1 RRPSGRCVHRGS
13 TPRNRRRDG
22 WELGKVRTSGTP
34 GEGGKGAR
42 ETGEG
47 RRRGPTSRRRPQ
59 LTMPARP
66 AHSAS
71 SMPIQRQYLRKLL
84 PNPSISGMT
93 STELLSTSRPTALS
107 AARASG
113 TAPSRPPA
121 RRTGRRA
128 PAVAGSRYAPRVPSS
143 SSLPPASM
151 VWRVLAVLGCVAV
164 LSVGGLTRSNDLFP
178 FGVLDQFSTG
188 TDPDGQVVS
197 TCLQGIRGSGE
208 RVEIPFGQRSVGIE
222 RADVENNLPAIEA
235 DPQLL
240 APLAAEYERRH
251 PGQAPLRAL
260 VLCQRVTQLQD
271 GAAHGEPE
279 LVEIA
284 RWEAP

>member
-1 RRPSGRCVHRGS
+1 
-13 TPRNRRRDG
+13 
-22 WELGKVRTSGTP
+22 
-34 GEGGKGAR
+34 
-42 ETGEG
+42 
-47 RRRGPTSRRRPQ
+47 
-59 LTMPARP
+59 M
-66 AHSAS
+66 
-71 SMPIQRQYLRKLL
+71 
-84 PNPSISGMT
+84 
-93 STELLSTSRPTALS
+93 
-107 AARASG
+107 
-113 TAPSRPPA
+113 
-121 RRTGRRA
+121 
-128 PAVAGSRYAPRVPSS
+128 PSS
-143 SSLPPASM
+143 SSLPTASM

-188 TDPDGQVVS
+188 TDPDGEVVS
-197 TCLQGIRGSGE
+197 TCLQGIRGGGE